1 MSSLVLVG
9 AGPGI
14 GAAVTRRCVDDGE
27 PVGLIA
33 RSSASMDPIADA
45 LVARGSP
52 VATRTADVADERA
65 LEAALERLVE
75 QVGVPELLVY
85 NAGLIRADQPGELG
99 YDEHLHAF
107 SVNVLGALATVSR
120 LAPAMAEAGGGTV
133 VITGGMPRPVA
144 SRVSLSLG
152 KAGVRALTAMLAE
165 RYGPAGVHVATVT
178 VAGAVSPGW
187 EFDPDEIAA
196 VYRTLHEQSA
206 VAWAHEV
213 TYFGRATRLNLAT
226 G

>member
-1 MSSLVLVG
+1 MASLVLVG

-65 LEAALERLVE
+65 LEAALDGLLGE
-75 QVGVPELLVY
+75 VGVPELLVY
-85 NAGLIRADQPGELG
+85 NAGLIRADEPGELG
-99 YDEHLHAF
+99 YADHHHAF
-107 SVNVLGALATVSR
+107 SVNVLGALATVSS

-133 VITGGMPRPVA
+133 VLTGGMPRLVA
-144 SRVSLSLG
+144 SHVSLSLG

-178 VAGAVSPGW
+178 VAGAVSAGGD
-187 EFDPDEIAA
+187 FDPDEIAA
-196 VYRTLHEQSA
+196 VYRTLHDQSA
-206 VAWAHEV
+206 AAWDHEV
-213 TYFGRATRLNLAT
+213 TYTGRATRLESAT
-226 G
+226 A